1 MALSDTILPSFAT
14 FASPCREKALHEV
27 SAAPA
32 RLSPAEPPRLCPP
45 RCPRPPLPA
54 APLTFSLFFLPP
66 EVEVRAGGQGP
77 RRHLG
82 RPLPT
87 QRG

>member
-32 RLSPAEPPRLCPP
+32 RPGRAPLSPRGSAR
-45 RCPRPPLPA
+45 PA
-54 APLTFSLFFLPP
+54 APD
-66 EVEVRAGGQGP
+66 P
-77 RRHLG
+77 RS
-82 RPLPT
+82 RPH
-87 QRG
+87 R